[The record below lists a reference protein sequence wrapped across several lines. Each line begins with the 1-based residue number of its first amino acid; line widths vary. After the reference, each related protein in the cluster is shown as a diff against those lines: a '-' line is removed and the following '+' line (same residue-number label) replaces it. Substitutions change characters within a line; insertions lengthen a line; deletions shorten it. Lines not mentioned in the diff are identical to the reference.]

1 MARKIGVVIDP
12 LELDENWVRRVQDGG
27 IGLLGLHPNPKDSSP
42 EGIAAWYAEA
52 ENARLLEKLRAS
64 GVQIEWEVHAL
75 SWLLPR
81 SLFETHP
88 EYFRMNE
95 AGQRTPDHNLCCSNG
110 AALEELR
117 RNAASLASLMP
128 SDTHRYHF
136 WLDDVASGKC
146 HCPQC
151 RDLSAADQAMI
162 IYNAILHGIRRFDPE
177 ATACYLAYHDT
188 NALPQKVAPQPGIF
202 LEYAPFERDHKKS
215 LGDGACQQNQRET
228 QYLKELLDLFGA
240 EQAQVLDYWLD
251 NSLFSGWTKPPK
263 AFQMQRNVLLE
274 DAQYY
279 GQMGFHIL
287 TTFACYLGKEYT
299 DLYPEPED
307 PVIFGKLLKQ
317 EHI

>member
-1 MARKIGVVIDP
+1 MKRRVGVVIDP
-12 LELDENWVRRVQDGG
+12 LELDEKWVGRILNGG
-27 IGLLGLHPNPKDSSP
+27 IDILGLHPNPKDSSP
-42 EGIAAWYAEA
+42 ERMRQWFRRD
-52 ENARLLEKLRAS
+52 ENQRFLDLLTEY
-64 GVQIEWEVHAL
+64 GVDIEWEAHVM

-81 SLFETHP
+81 EHFETNPHW
-88 EYFRMNE
+88 FRMNE
-95 AGQRTPDHNLCCSNG
+95 GGKRTADFNLCCSC
-110 AALEELR
+110 ADALEVLR
-117 RNAASLASLMP
+117 ENARQLAQLLP
-128 SDTHRYHF
+128 STSRRYHF